1 MKQTSNY
8 TKGVVLFL
16 ILVLPSLLY
25 LYLTSGKHNFVYLP
39 IIASQSQDYTPLI
52 DENRQGTP
60 EHHFI
65 TDFALTDSLSFRD
78 LDNKIKL
85 VFFSYADDTLTSQL
99 IAYMFQTEVW
109 AHLGNY
115 EDIYFLNFVVQ
126 DSTSTFQVSI
136 FEENTIPKAQW
147 INIALTQDSLQS
159 LVDQNILVGGINTKT
174 IVNSKLKVGETI
186 ICDREGRIR
195 TGYNNSDK
203 VMLSYNSLSKFE
215 IKLLR
220 DDLKVLLAEY
230 QRELKKE
237 HD

>member
-1 MKQTSNY
+1 MKQTPNY

-25 LYLTSGKHNFVYLP
+25 LFLTSGKHNFVYLP
-39 IIASQSQDYTPLI
+39 IIANQSQGYVPLL

-78 LDNKIKL
+78 LDDKIKL
-85 VFFSYADDTLTSQL
+85 VFFSHADDVLTSQL
-99 IAYMFQTEVW
+99 IGYMFETEVW

-115 EDIYFLNFVVQ
+115 EDIYFLNFVVV
-126 DSTSTFQVSI
+126 DSTSVFEPSI
-136 FEENTIPKAQW
+136 FEENIIPKDQW
-147 INIALTQDSLQS
+147 INIALTQDSL
-159 LVDQNILVGGINTKT
+159 LNLLDQNILVGGINTKT

-203 VMLSYNSLSKFE
+203 MILCYNSLSKFE

-230 QRELKKE
+230 QRELKKKN
-237 HD
+237 D

>member
-1 MKQTSNY
+1 MKQTPNY

-39 IIASQSQDYTPLI
+39 IIATESQNYIPLL
-52 DENRQGTP
+52 DENRQGDP
-60 EHHFI
+60 QHHFI
-65 TDFALTDSLSFRD
+65 SDFPLSDSLTFRD

-85 VFFSYADDTLTSQL
+85 VFFSASDDSLTSQL

-115 EDIYFLNFVVQ
+115 EDIYFLNFTVQ
-126 DSTSTFQVSI
+126 DSTSSFNKSI
-136 FEENTIPKAQW
+136 FEKNTIPKAQW
-147 INIALTQDSLQS
+147 VNIPLSKDSINSL
-159 LVDQNILVGGINTKT
+159 LDNNIFVGEIGTKVAPLGE
-174 IVNSKLKVGETI
+174 VNIGETI

-195 TGYNNSDK
+195 TGYNNNDK
-203 VMLSYNSLSKFE
+203 MMLSYNSLSKFE

-230 QRELKKE
+230 QRELKR
-237 HD
+237 

>member
-1 MKQTSNY
+1 MKQTPNY

-39 IIASQSQDYTPLI
+39 IISSQSQDYKPLLNE
-52 DENRQGTP
+52 DRQGAP

-65 TDFALTDSLSFRD
+65 SDFSLTDSLSFRD
-78 LDNKIKL
+78 LDQKIKL
-85 VFFSYADDTLTSQL
+85 VFFSEAKDSLTNQL
-99 IAYMFQTEVW
+99 IGYMFQTEVW

-115 EDIYFLNFVVQ
+115 EDIYFLNFVIE
-126 DSTSTFQVSI
+126 DSLSAFDENI
-136 FEENTIPKAQW
+136 FTENTIPKDQW
-147 INIALTQDSLQS
+147 INIALDKDSLS
-159 LVDQNILVGGINTKT
+159 TLLNQNLLVGEIQ
-174 IVNSKLKVGETI
+174 SKVLTADGVKVGESI

-203 VMLSYNSLSKFE
+203 IMYTYNSLSKFE

-230 QRELKKE
+230 QRELKNKN
-237 HD
+237 D

>member
-1 MKQTSNY
+1 MKQTPNY

-39 IIASQSQDYTPLI
+39 IIASQSQDYTPLL
-52 DENRQGTP
+52 DENRQGIP

-65 TDFALTDSLSFRD
+65 SNFPLTDSLSFRD

-85 VFFSYADDTLTSQL
+85 VFFSNADDTLTNQL
-99 IAYMFQTEVW
+99 IGYMFQTEVW

-126 DSTSTFQVSI
+126 DSTSTFEESI

-147 INIALTQDSLQS
+147 LNIAISQDSLMS
-159 LVDQNILVGGINTKT
+159 ILDHNIFVGELGAKVTPLGK
-174 IVNSKLKVGETI
+174 VKVGETI
-186 ICDREGRIR
+186 ICDREGRMR
-195 TGYNNSDK
+195 TGYNNSNK
-203 VMLSYNSLSKFE
+203 MMLSYNSLSKFE

-230 QRELKKE
+230 QRELKR
-237 HD
+237 